1 MEQGAILQVQ
11 DAVKTFVVRR
21 RSLRQVRMTAL
32 DGVSISVRRGETVGL
47 VGESGSGKSTLGR
60 CVLHLLDLDRGKVIF
75 GGQEIQR
82 LSDREFRPLR
92 AKLQMVF
99 QNPIASFNPMM
110 TIGQTLLDAMRLIKD
125 MSAQD
130 KRQRALTLLDQVQ
143 LDERFIRLYP
153 YEMSGG
159 QLQRVALARALAP
172 RPDFVFLDEPTAAL
186 DMSIRGQI
194 INLLLQLQRQ
204 SELSFVFVSHDLR
217 VIRYVADRIYVMYLG
232 EIVETGEK
240 QQLFTAPRHP
250 YTRSLLAAT
259 HIGQIDR
266 RRTRYSS
273 ALSGEVVQKEED
285 YRGCKLYGRCRYALE
300 RCANEPQVL
309 EEIRPGYWVRCWRAG
324 ELEDT
329 DWQKDRLITRLSV

>member
-1 MEQGAILQVQ
+1 MEQDVILQVQ

-32 DGVSISVRRGETVGL
+32 DGVSITVRRGETVGL

-60 CVLHLLDLDRGKVIF
+60 CVLHLMKLDQGRVIF
-75 GGQEIQR
+75 EGQEIQDLR
-82 LSDREFRPLR
+82 GHEFRPLR
-92 AKLQMVF
+92 ARLQMVF
-99 QNPIASFNPMM
+99 QNPITSFNPMM
-110 TIGQTLLDAMRLIKD
+110 TIGQTLLDAMRLVRDRSPEEK
-125 MSAQD
+125 
-130 KRQRALTLLDQVQ
+130 KQRVLTLLDQVQ
-143 LDERFIRLYP
+143 LDERFVRLYP

-172 RPDFVFLDEPTAAL
+172 GPDFIFLDEPTAAL

-232 EIVETGEK
+232 EIIEAGDK
-240 QQLFTAPRHP
+240 QQVFTTPLHP

-259 HIGQIDR
+259 LIGQVDR
-266 RRTRYSS
+266 QKIQASS
-273 ALSGEVVQKEED
+273 ALSGEVVHQEQD
-285 YRGCKLYGRCRYALE
+285 YRGCKLYRRCRYAQE
-300 RCANEPQVL
+300 RCAREPQVL
-309 EEIRPGYWVRCWRAG
+309 EEIQPAHRVRCWRAG
-324 ELEDT
+324 ELAET
-329 DWQKDRLITRLSV
+329 DWQEDRLITRLSV

>member
-1 MEQGAILQVQ
+1 MEQDTILQVQ
-11 DAVKTFVVRR
+11 DAAKTFVVRR
-21 RSLRQVRMTAL
+21 RSLKQVRMTAL
-32 DGVSISVRRGETVGL
+32 DGVSITVRRGETVGL

-60 CVLHLLDLDRGKVIF
+60 CVLHLLKLDQGKVIF
-75 GGQEIQR
+75 EGQEIH
-82 LSDREFRPLR
+82 SVSEKEFRPLR

-99 QNPIASFNPMM
+99 QNPITSFNPMM
-110 TIGQTLLDAMRLIKD
+110 TIGQTLLDAMRLVKD
-125 MSAQD
+125 MSAQE
-130 KRQRALTLLDQVQ
+130 KRQRVLTLLDQVQ
-143 LDERFIRLYP
+143 LDERFVRLYP

-172 RPDFVFLDEPTAAL
+172 GPDFVFLDEPTAAL

-232 EIVETGEK
+232 EIVEMGDK
-240 QQLFTAPRHP
+240 QQVFTAPLHP

-259 HIGQIDR
+259 RIGQVDR
-266 RRTRYSS
+266 RKIQHGS
-273 ALSGEVVQKEED
+273 ALSGEVVQTGED
-285 YRGCKLYGRCRYALE
+285 YRGCKLYGRCRHALE
-300 RCANEPQVL
+300 RCARETQVL
-309 EEIRPGYWVRCWRAG
+309 EEIRPAHGVRCWRAG

-329 DWQKDRLITRLSV
+329 DWQEDRLITRLSV

>member
-1 MEQGAILQVQ
+1 MEQDVILQVQ

-32 DGVSISVRRGETVGL
+32 DGVSITVRRGETVGL

-60 CVLHLLDLDRGKVIF
+60 CVLHLMKLDQGRVIF
-75 GGQEIQR
+75 EGQEIQDLR
-82 LSDREFRPLR
+82 GHEFRPLR
-92 AKLQMVF
+92 ARLQMVF
-99 QNPIASFNPMM
+99 QNPITSFNPMM
-110 TIGQTLLDAMRLIKD
+110 TIGQTLLDAMRLVRDRSPEEK
-125 MSAQD
+125 
-130 KRQRALTLLDQVQ
+130 KQRVLTLLDQVQ
-143 LDERFIRLYP
+143 LDERFVRLYP

-172 RPDFVFLDEPTAAL
+172 GPDFIFLDEPTAAL

-232 EIVETGEK
+232 EIIEAGDK
-240 QQLFTAPRHP
+240 QQVFTTPLHP

-259 HIGQIDR
+259 LIGQVDR
-266 RRTRYSS
+266 QKIQASS
-273 ALSGEVVQKEED
+273 ALSGEVVHQEQD
-285 YRGCKLYGRCRYALE
+285 YRGCKLYGRCRYAQE
-300 RCANEPQVL
+300 RCAREPQVL
-309 EEIRPGYWVRCWRAG
+309 EEIQPAYRVRCWRAG
-324 ELEDT
+324 ELAET
-329 DWQKDRLITRLSV
+329 DWQEDRLITRLSV

>member
-1 MEQGAILQVQ
+1 MPQDVILQVQ
-11 DAVKTFVVRR
+11 DAIKTFVVRR

-32 DGVSISVRRGETVGL
+32 DGVSITVRRGETVGL

-60 CVLHLLDLDRGKVIF
+60 CVLHLMKLDQGQVTF
-75 GGQEIQR
+75 EGQEIQNLR
-82 LSDREFRPLR
+82 GHEFRPLR

-99 QNPIASFNPMM
+99 QNPITSFNPMM
-110 TIGQTLLDAMRLIKD
+110 TIGQTLLDAMRLVRDRSPEEK
-125 MSAQD
+125 
-130 KRQRALTLLDQVQ
+130 KQRVLTLLDQVQ
-143 LDERFIRLYP
+143 LDERFVRLYP

-172 RPDFVFLDEPTAAL
+172 GPDFIFLDEPTAAL

-232 EIVETGEK
+232 EIIEAGDK
-240 QQLFTAPRHP
+240 QQVFTTPLHP

-259 HIGQIDR
+259 LIGQVDR
-266 RRTRYSS
+266 QKIQASS
-273 ALSGEVVQKEED
+273 ALSGEVVHQEQD
-285 YRGCKLYGRCRYALE
+285 YRGCKLYGRCRYAQE
-300 RCANEPQVL
+300 RCAREPQVL
-309 EEIRPGYWVRCWRAG
+309 EEIQPAHRVRCWRAG
-324 ELEDT
+324 ELAET
-329 DWQKDRLITRLSV
+329 DWQEDRLITRLSV